1 MKTCKRFNGLLL
13 LVFILMT
20 SLALFGCGGQQ
31 AQPDESAE
39 AVPVITDP
47 PLDKTYN
54 VILIDNIQ
62 CPDEVETDY
71 REALNQL
78 QHATIWSLQDK
89 KLYQSV
95 DRYQANQTAPQD
107 ALIVK
112 VTVPEMRLVS
122 GAARIWGG
130 AFAGSSYINM
140 DVDFID
146 AATNAVVRNKELSS
160 SNNAFAASWTGGS
173 SDQSLP
179 SDMGKILAEYIHA
192 IVPK

>member
-1 MKTCKRFNGLLL
+1 MKTRKGFNGLLL
-13 LVFILMT
+13 FAFIFMT
-20 SLALFGCGGQQ
+20 SLALAGCAGQQ
-31 AQPDESAE
+31 AKPEASAE
-39 AVPVITDP
+39 PVAADP
-47 PLDKTYN
+47 PLDKAYN
-54 VILIDNIQ
+54 VILIDKVQ
-62 CPDEVETDY
+62 CPDTVEKDY
-71 REALNQL
+71 REAINQI
-78 QHATIWSLQDK
+78 QQAAIWSLQDK
-89 KLYQSV
+89 KTYQSV

-130 AFAGSSYINM
+130 AFAGSSFINM
-140 DVDFID
+140 DIDFID
-146 AATNAVVRNKELSS
+146 AATNAVVRKKELSS

-192 IVPK
+192 IIPK